1 MAGSV
6 EDDMPSTRK
15 EVGRVVS
22 KRMGHVATASNRAAH
37 FRILVQCHHGEI
49 KLGGSAYVSVRIT
62 REIVVQI

>member
-22 KRMGHVATASNRAAH
+22 KRMGHVATGRSVLLTSE
-37 FRILVQCHHGEI
+37 FLEGLHGEI